1 MILHEDITL
10 GFIAGVLICV
20 SINAICAIVGKLS
33 ASETQSDFD
42 NGVVAKN
49 TTTEA
54 TAVNNTADVVTET
67 EVYKVVCVAPA
78 DGYCKDYSV
87 RKINRE

>member
-20 SINAICAIVGKLS
+20 FVNAIYAAVGRLS
-33 ASETQSDFD
+33 ASETQSDFEV
-42 NGVVAKN
+42 GAVAKN
-49 TTTEA
+49 ATTET

-67 EVYKVVCVAPA
+67 EVYKIVCVAPA

-87 RKINRE
+87 RKISRE

>member
-10 GFIAGVLICV
+10 GFIAGLLICV

-42 NGVVAKN
+42 NGFVAKN

-54 TAVNNTADVVTET
+54 AAVNNTADVVTET
-67 EVYKVVCVAPA
+67 EVYKIVCVESA